1 MIKIYWQDKHVSLNI
16 LYSQVHWTKRKKQ
29 RDEWHN
35 FFYLQLL
42 QHKKPKKDTY
52 KIQMKYNSRLDVSNT
67 IIMIKYL
74 EDVLVKKLKW
84 FKDDSPKYCKTII
97 IQPDERMKKKSY
109 MVKIY

>member
-1 MIKIYWQDKHVSLNI
+1 
-16 LYSQVHWTKRKKQ
+16 
-29 RDEWHN
+29 
-35 FFYLQLL
+35 
-42 QHKKPKKDTY
+42 
-52 KIQMKYNSRLDVSNT
+52 MKYNSRLDVSNT

-84 FKDDSPKYCKTII
+84 FKDDSPKYCKAII